1 MILRHRP
8 LRSFHAVFA
17 LSVWLASPACE
28 TSPSDEAN
36 GTPPTETGRA
46 DGGAGAGE
54 DGGTDGARAEGGTDG
69 AWADGNGRQD
79 LGDAA
84 LRDAASHDGHVSGE
98 GARDGSQAN
107 DDGAGR
113 RGADTDAAREM
124 GADAA
129 PATDPGSSRRSA
141 GCGLAATGTS
151 SYVRE
156 TITIA
161 NTSREYFLWVPRT
174 YEPSQAYPIIFRWHG
189 ATGNGLSGGLEI
201 EASSS
206 ENAIIVS
213 PSGIGGLWDVSPT
226 GVDIA
231 LFDTLLA
238 RLEGAYCIDKGRVF
252 SYGFSMGGGFTELLG
267 CVRSGVVR
275 GIAPVEATS
284 PTTMCPGKVA
294 ARITQSPDDMAISF
308 DGATASR
315 GLFLAADGCGT
326 TTVPVSPSP
335 CVRYQGCAEGYP
347 VDWCQT
353 SGPHSPQGA
362 FTGPAA
368 WSFFD
373 SLR

>member
-1 MILRHRP
+1 MIFKHRLVP
-8 LRSFHAVFA
+8 SFNTAFA
-17 LSVWLASPACE
+17 LSVWLASPACDS
-28 TSPSDEAN
+28 SPSDEAN
-36 GTPPTETGRA
+36 VSPRTETGRE

-54 DGGTDGARAEGGTDG
+54 DSGTEGARTEGGGDG
-69 AWADGNGRQD
+69 SWTDGNGGLQ

-84 LRDAASHDGHVSGE
+84 PRDPASHDGQVSGE
-98 GARDGSQAN
+98 WARDGSEAS
-107 DDGAGR
+107 DDGAGG
-113 RGADTDAAREM
+113 RGVDLDAAREM
-124 GADAA
+124 GANAA
-129 PATDPGSSRRSA
+129 PATDAGSSRRSA
-141 GCGLAATGTS
+141 GCGLPATGTS
-151 SYVRE
+151 SYTRQTV
-156 TITIA
+156 TIA
-161 NTSREYFLWVPRT
+161 NTTREYFLWVPRT
-174 YEPSQAYPIIFRWHG
+174 YEPSQAYPIVFRWHG

-201 EASSS
+201 EASSG

-213 PSGIGGLWDVSPT
+213 PSGIDGLWDVSPT
-226 GVDIA
+226 GVDVA

-238 RLEGAYCIDKGRVF
+238 LLEAAYCIDKGRVF

-267 CVRSGVVR
+267 CVRSSVVR

-294 ARITQSPDDMAISF
+294 ARITQSPDDMAVSF
-308 DGATASR
+308 DGAIASR
-315 GLFLAADGCGT
+315 GLFLAADGCAT

-353 SGPHSPQGA
+353 SGPHNPQGA